1 MSTCLPLV
9 CHLLDFEYE
18 YAHNS
23 QRTVDSH
30 GGAVWNIS
38 VSHQGNMLAAAC
50 DDGAIRV
57 FNLYG
62 GFGNMPTIELAH
74 VFPKKLG
81 TKVFFDTL

>member
-1 MSTCLPLV
+1 M
-9 CHLLDFEYE
+9 
-18 YAHNS
+18 
-23 QRTVDSH
+23 
-30 GGAVWNIS
+30 
-38 VSHQGNMLAAAC
+38 SHQGNMLAAAC